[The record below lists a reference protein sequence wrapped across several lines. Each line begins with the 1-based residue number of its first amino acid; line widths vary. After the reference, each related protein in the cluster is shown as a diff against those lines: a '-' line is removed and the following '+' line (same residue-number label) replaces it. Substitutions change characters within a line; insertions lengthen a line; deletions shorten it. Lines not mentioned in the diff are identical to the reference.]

1 MAKIMYGN
9 YNDLPW
15 MPNHRKDVDGKVMC
29 YMKCF
34 AMEAANMHMCI
45 GKMYNGMPIGPH
57 THPNEQIATVV
68 KGECDYWV
76 DGVPYRLAPGCWVN
90 VPPHYV
96 HYAHVYRSQGPC
108 YQMDIMSPKRSSSC
122 DEYKAWLK
130 AEFDIDWDA
139 GGREVPDLTEP
150 ARPGPPHSTGRER
163 NFDHENEKPCQGK
176 NRAERLRA
184 WRVRGLQLCNEL

>member
-76 DGVPYRLAPGCWVN
+76 DLP
-90 VPPHYV
+90 
-96 HYAHVYRSQGPC
+96 
-108 YQMDIMSPKRSSSC
+108 
-122 DEYKAWLK
+122 
-130 AEFDIDWDA
+130 
-139 GGREVPDLTEP
+139 
-150 ARPGPPHSTGRER
+150 PGPRLLGQRAPPLCPLR
-163 NFDHENEKPCQGK
+163 PCVPLPGPLLPDGHHVPQ
-176 NRAERLRA
+176 AL
-184 WRVRGLQLCNEL
+184 LQLRRVQGLAEGGV

>member
-45 GKMYNGMPIGPH
+45 GKMFNGMPIGPH

-108 YQMDIMSPKRSSSC
+108 YQMDIMVTPPFLQLRRVQG
-122 DEYKAWLK
+122 L
-130 AEFDIDWDA
+130 AE
-139 GGREVPDLTEP
+139 G
-150 ARPGPPHSTGRER
+150 
-163 NFDHENEKPCQGK
+163 
-176 NRAERLRA
+176 
-184 WRVRGLQLCNEL
+184 RVRHRLGCRRT

>member
-76 DGVPYRLAPGCWVN
+76 DGVPYRLAPAAGSTC
-90 VPPHYV
+90 PPT
-96 HYAHVYRSQGPC
+96 
-108 YQMDIMSPKRSSSC
+108 MSTTPMCTAPRAPATRWTSC
-122 DEYKAWLK
+122 PPSA
-130 AEFDIDWDA
+130 
-139 GGREVPDLTEP
+139 PP
-150 ARPGPPHSTGRER
+150 AATSTRPG
-163 NFDHENEKPCQGK
+163 
-176 NRAERLRA
+176 
-184 WRVRGLQLCNEL
+184 

>member
-15 MPNHRKDVDGKVMC
+15 MPNHKKDVDGKVMC

-90 VPPHYV
+90 VPSHYV
-96 HYAHVYRSQGPC
+96 HYAHVYRSKGPC

-139 GGREVPDLTEP
+139 GGREVPDLTAPQDPKAEV
-150 ARPGPPHSTGRER
+150 
-163 NFDHENEKPCQGK
+163 
-176 NRAERLRA
+176 RA
-184 WRVRGLQLCNEL
+184 